1 MCSLRGLRG
10 KVPLQDS
17 VAAMLASVAQRRR
30 EIALRMAVGAR
41 RRDIA
46 RQFLAESMAVGLVGA
61 LVGAGLGFATGAA
74 VETDT
79 APVAFPP
86 WVVASAIGVA
96 IAVSALFGIVPAR
109 RAAAVDAA
117 AELAPV

>member
-1 MCSLRGLRG
+1 
-10 KVPLQDS
+10 
-17 VAAMLASVAQRRR
+17 
-30 EIALRMAVGAR
+30 
-41 RRDIA
+41 
-46 RQFLAESMAVGLVGA
+46 MAVGLIGA

-86 WVVASAIGVA
+86 WAVASAIGVA

-117 AELAPV
+117 EELAAD